1 MNGVLWVVRICQDP
15 RGCVRCGRCRRRG
28 CRCGHEKSG
37 KLPSTYISVRVFTFA
52 FYLSKQT
59 GAWVFFLVPAAR
71 WVVKNSKAFGA
82 RRVEVLRGGA
92 LENGAH
98 WSHGGDTSC
107 GTALASYFPHARV
120 PFGLLFLVDLGIGQ
134 EF

>member
-1 MNGVLWVVRICQDP
+1 MSAVAAVVVVVVVAGMKRAANY
-15 RGCVRCGRCRRRG
+15 RRLTFRFVF
-28 CRCGHEKSG
+28 S
-37 KLPSTYISVRVFTFA
+37 LSLFTFRSRPELG
-52 FYLSKQT
+52 F
-59 GAWVFFLVPAAR
+59 FFLVPAAR